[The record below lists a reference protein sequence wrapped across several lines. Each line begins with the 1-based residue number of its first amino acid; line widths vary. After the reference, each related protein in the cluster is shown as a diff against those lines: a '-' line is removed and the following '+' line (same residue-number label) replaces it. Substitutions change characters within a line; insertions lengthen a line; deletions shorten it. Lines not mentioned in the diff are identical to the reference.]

1 MKILG
6 LRGYFYGSCTAKPE
20 HCTDPNPKPR
30 PREMNRIG
38 FKHHKNWPPL
48 AFANL
53 IRSQL
58 PIPNL
63 RVPWVQRMGD
73 AAAIEIQNIM
83 KTRGALSP
91 TEEQNVLQI
100 LPKALASPGAIMKD
114 SSCKPDASMAL
125 LEQMSSHNR
134 PCLLGPALRS

>member
-1 MKILG
+1 MVLVLLSQSIAQTQTINPAPRNEPHRFQTPQELT
-6 LRGYFYGSCTAKPE
+6 TA
-20 HCTDPNPKPR
+20 
-30 PREMNRIG
+30 RI
-38 FKHHKNWPPL
+38 
-48 AFANL
+48 ANL

-58 PIPNL
+58 PISNL
-63 RVPWVQRMGD
+63 RIPLVQRMGD